1 MLIEDSNLISEEFVL
16 ANKMNQYF
24 TIITKQLNITKS
36 PQLKNLEDIINYY
49 YNHISIEKT
58 KSSNNTHSDLFTFN
72 LVSSDEIKREILT
85 LNNKKASREGDI
97 PVNILKDAI
106 DTYLPIL
113 TKVFNSSIEQNE
125 FPNELKLADVLP
137 IYKKKMPLIKK
148 IIGL

>member
-16 ANKMNQYF
+16 ANTMNQYF

-85 LNNKKASREGDI
+85 RNNE
-97 PVNILKDAI
+97 
-106 DTYLPIL
+106 
-113 TKVFNSSIEQNE
+113 
-125 FPNELKLADVLP
+125 KLQGKE
-137 IYKKKMPLIKK
+137 IFQ
-148 IIGL
+148 